1 VSTFAYA
8 LNDEIGIA
16 GVFDSSLYLQSMSLA
31 AKLLRRERRNHG
43 WEASDLVHEAFL
55 RIASSPR
62 VTPIHSRGHAF
73 ALMAV
78 VMRHILAD
86 RARSPTIFTHSY
98 QVSLDPDWPCR
109 VVSSVEGLALD
120 IALERLGSRCLRASQ
135 VVEMHG
141 VLGMKLQDVAS
152 KLAVSTRTVKR
163 EWNSAREWLGSE
175 LGRSRCPKT
184 KRRPAR
190 ENQIGRIPRR
200 TKAKAAGAVA
210 CLAETV

>member
-1 VSTFAYA
+1 MEAGMSTFAYA

-16 GVFDSSLYLQSMSLA
+16 AVFDSSLYLQSMSLA
-31 AKLLRRERRNHG
+31 ARLLRREQRDHG

-78 VMRHILAD
+78 VMRHTLVD
-86 RARSPTIFTHSY
+86 RARSPAIFNRSDR
-98 QVSLDPDWPCR
+98 VSLDPDWPCR
-109 VVSSVEGLALD
+109 VVSSVERLALD
-120 IALERLGSRCLRASQ
+120 IALERLRSRRLRASQ

-141 VLGMKLQDVAS
+141 VFGMKLQDVAS
-152 KLAVSTRTVKR
+152 KLAVSTRTVER
-163 EWNSAREWLGSE
+163 EWKNARDWLGSE

-184 KRRPAR
+184 KRARPAR
-190 ENQIGRIPRR
+190 TKLTASLDTR
-200 TKAKAAGAVA
+200 T
-210 CLAETV
+210 